1 MQPIGLSVL
10 EIIIFYLCYL
20 GILIFVK
27 TTARLLISVVVFVF
41 SVALILYCTII
52 NRGGCYEVVFLP
64 FYSFVE
70 ARWQPEIFRTLIMNI
85 VLFVPLGV
93 SLPFVISNNVKHPI
107 ILALLIS
114 ISFSTIIEFCQLL
127 FHLGRCEFD
136 DVLANSIG
144 SFLGETSYMLF
155 LRIRCKFDGWK

>member
-1 MQPIGLSVL
+1 MLKHRIKTFFKRGKLVN
-10 EIIIFYLCYL
+10 IISSSKKRLFITS
-20 GILIFVK
+20 LI
-27 TTARLLISVVVFVF
+27 I
-41 SVALILYCTII
+41 
-52 NRGGCYEVVFLP
+52 
-64 FYSFVE
+64 
-70 ARWQPEIFRTLIMNI
+70 
-85 VLFVPLGV
+85 
-93 SLPFVISNNVKHPI
+93 
-107 ILALLIS
+107 LLIS